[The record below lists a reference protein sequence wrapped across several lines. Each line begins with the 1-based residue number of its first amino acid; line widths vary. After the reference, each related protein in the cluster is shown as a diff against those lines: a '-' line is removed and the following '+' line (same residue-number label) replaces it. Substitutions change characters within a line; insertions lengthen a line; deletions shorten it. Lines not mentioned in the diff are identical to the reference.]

1 MRFRSR
7 SRDAA
12 FTLSDVI
19 DANVFGV
26 RRGNDSGRGRGSSE
40 PPELATVRRLHHDGT
55 AGSTATET
63 EEWYEN
69 ERLTGQIT
77 GRGRG
82 ASPTDQPTRASE
94 QTPLILDWRHAE
106 PAPSAP
112 RRLGLHLGNR
122 RRRRPTEVTAEARSD
137 VQAVPGPR
145 GAQRVLSS
153 SIAERDVPL
162 APQGDRVAM
171 DQGGPAEPGGQR
183 LGLRGDAPAAEAPRR
198 RWSLRG
204 PRLRVRDR
212 ARGWAIASMMVVS
225 VAVVVMV
232 LGITSHPG
240 HTVARPRQAK
250 LAGTAPV
257 PRAVAP
263 SVHPAARA
271 SHTRGKP
278 NRRGA
283 RRHAG
288 GPRRRH
294 HAAVK
299 QHRNAGP
306 SSPQST
312 AGAAT
317 QTYAPARTEVT
328 SSSQQTSATSTSH
341 TSAAPRTSATSRSGS
356 AGPTGS
362 SPLGGI
368 GSCVKGC
375 T

>member
-1 MRFRSR
+1 MP
-7 SRDAA
+7 
-12 FTLSDVI
+12 
-19 DANVFGV
+19 
-26 RRGNDSGRGRGSSE
+26 RGNDSGRGRGSSE

-55 AGSTATET
+55 AGSTSTTT

-77 GRGRG
+77 GRGRS

-122 RRRRPTEVTAEARSD
+122 RRRRPAEVTAEARSD

-153 SIAERDVPL
+153 SIAQRYVPL

-183 LGLRGDAPAAEAPRR
+183 LGLRGDAPVAEAPRR
-198 RWSLRG
+198 WWLRG
-204 PRLRVRDR
+204 R
-212 ARGWAIASMMVVS
+212 ARGWAIASMVVVS
-225 VAVVVMV
+225 VVVVVVV

-250 LAGTAPV
+250 LSGTAPV
-257 PRAVAP
+257 PRAVSP
-263 SVHPAARA
+263 SVHPAARV

-299 QHRNAGP
+299 QHRSAGP

-317 QTYAPARTEVT
+317 QAYAPARTEVP
-328 SSSQQTSATSTSH
+328 SSSQKTSATSTSH

-362 SPLGGI
+362 DPLGGI